1 MDWDKISDIILYSS
15 FAVLGVFVILGLY
28 QWISRKSLKKVDRKI
43 LAMIPPL
50 ILMAITYVVFDKF
63 IVLATRP
70 NGSGEPS
77 FPSTHAMVVA
87 TIYFMVIVALP
98 KYLKNKTLCTFLD
111 LVMSALITLV
121 AYGRIASNMHST
133 TDVIAGVAFGAVFAV
148 IYYFI
153 SKKRKKKETTNE

>member
-50 ILMAITYVVFDKF
+50 ILMAITYVVFDKI

>member
-1 MDWDKISDIILYSS
+1 M
-15 FAVLGVFVILGLY
+15 
-28 QWISRKSLKKVDRKI
+28 R
-43 LAMIPPL
+43 M
-50 ILMAITYVVFDKF
+50 TKF

-153 SKKRKKKETTNE
+153 SKKPKKKETTNE

>member
-50 ILMAITYVVFDKF
+50 ILMAITYVVFDKI

-70 NGSGEPS
+70 NGWGEPS

>member
-50 ILMAITYVVFDKF
+50 ILMAITYVVFDKI

-153 SKKRKKKETTNE
+153 SKKPKKKETTNE

>member
-153 SKKRKKKETTNE
+153 SKKPKKKETTNE